1 MHAYSILS
9 PTFLGAVICLS
20 PAAAANESKQDIET
34 ITVTARATQN
44 RALQMASTLNSEQLE
59 LLTPTTFADVL
70 SHVPGVGVRTNSRG
84 ETILRIRGSDER
96 QTQVFLDGAP
106 FTIPWDSRLDL
117 NMLPAS
123 LIRYVSVVKSV
134 APIEYGANAV
144 LGVVDISTEVATSEP
159 DIRARVEL
167 GSENK
172 RLLEGELFQPGDSVD
187 LQLGAS
193 VQSVDGQP
201 IANKMSLPFE
211 TDQHRR
217 SNTDQAQQSYF
228 GAASWSEDN
237 ISLRLSSVLVDS
249 KKGIASQGH
258 LSPDSEQ
265 LRFWRY
271 PDWRLQQQN
280 LSGQIEL
287 PQETD
292 LRFTTWY
299 QQFSQT
305 IESYDSPR
313 YERIEQW
320 QYDDDQ
326 SHGGRLILEHDFGI
340 VSGRL
345 AGNYSQ
351 NKHCQTEIVAPA
363 GSGELQECFEQVLAS
378 IGGEID
384 WQVHHGQ
391 KLSVAS
397 AYDYSDTPQTGGR
410 PAQPSITK
418 WAGSLIYQFQLS
430 DSASLTASAG
440 QRTRFPSM
448 RELYGTSL
456 GKFVINAD
464 LKPEMSTLYDV
475 AIAGHSHHTAISWS
489 ITPWY
494 GQVANTLAM
503 RNVIVNGKSLRQRY
517 NLKGSTAYGI
527 ESSLTARLSTQLHLS
542 THLFWQHQRAETEL
556 NQRSNKLMQRPSS
569 QVSVTAN
576 YLFANDW
583 RLTAEVEQTGTA
595 FDEDNDATVV
605 ELPSAVKV
613 NIKAF
618 VPLPVSNEHGQWHFY
633 LSFDNITNEDVLPQL
648 GLPEPG
654 RMFAVGL
661 RFY

>member
-1 MHAYSILS
+1 
-9 PTFLGAVICLS
+9 
-20 PAAAANESKQDIET
+20 
-34 ITVTARATQN
+34 
-44 RALQMASTLNSEQLE
+44 
-59 LLTPTTFADVL
+59 
-70 SHVPGVGVRTNSRG
+70 
-84 ETILRIRGSDER
+84 
-96 QTQVFLDGAP
+96 
-106 FTIPWDSRLDL
+106 
-117 NMLPAS
+117 
-123 LIRYVSVVKSV
+123 
-134 APIEYGANAV
+134 
-144 LGVVDISTEVATSEP
+144 
-159 DIRARVEL
+159 
-167 GSENK
+167 
-172 RLLEGELFQPGDSVD
+172 LEGELYQPGDAVD

-201 IANKMSLPFE
+201 IANKKWIPFE
-211 TDQHRR
+211 TGQHRR

-265 LRFWRY
+265 VRFWRY

-280 LSGQIEL
+280 LSGQIEF
-287 PQETD
+287 PQETE
-292 LRFTTWY
+292 LSFTTWY

-305 IESYDSPR
+305 IESYDSPS

-326 SHGGRLILEHDFGI
+326 SNGGRLTFEHDFGMI
-340 VSGRL
+340 SGRI
-345 AGNYSQ
+345 AGSYSQ
-351 NKHCQTEIVAPA
+351 NRHCQTEIVDQAV
-363 GSGELQECFEQVLAS
+363 SGEPQECFEQVLAS

-384 WQVHHGQ
+384 WQFLHGQ

-397 AYDYSDTPQTGGR
+397 AYDYSDTPLTGGR
-410 PAQPSITK
+410 TAQPSITK
-418 WAGSLIYQFQLS
+418 WAGSLIYQYQLS
-430 DSASLTASAG
+430 DSTSFTASAG

-456 GKFVINAD
+456 GKFVINPD
-464 LKPEMSTLYDV
+464 LKPETSTLYDV
-475 AIAGHSHHTAISWS
+475 SIASNAQQSPISWS

-494 GQVANTLAM
+494 SQVANTLAM
-503 RNVIVNGKSLRQRY
+503 KNVIVNGKSLRQRY

-527 ESSLTARLSTQLHLS
+527 ESSLTARLSTQLNLS

-569 QVSVTAN
+569 QVSVSAD

-583 RLTAEVEQTGTA
+583 RLTAEIERTGTA
-595 FDEDNDATVV
+595 FDEDIDATIV

-613 NIKAF
+613 NMKAF
-618 VPLPVSNEHGQWHFY
+618 VPLPVSSNDGHWQFY
-633 LSFDNITNEDVLPQL
+633 VSFYNITNEVVLPQL

>member
-1 MHAYSILS
+1 MRLPISLWCYTFCAFIVSIS
-9 PTFLGAVICLS
+9 SAV
-20 PAAAANESKQDIET
+20 ATESQQDIET

-44 RALQMASTLNSEQLE
+44 RALQMTSTLDSEKLE
-59 LLTPTTFADVL
+59 LLTPATFADVL
-70 SHVPGVGVRTNSRG
+70 RNIPGVGVRTNSRG

-123 LIRYVSVVKSV
+123 LIRHVSVIKSA

-144 LGVVDISTEVATSEP
+144 LGVVDISTDVSASEREVRS
-159 DIRARVEL
+159 RLEL
-167 GSENK
+167 GSQNK
-172 RLLEGELFQPGDSVD
+172 RLIEGELYQPGDSFD

-193 VQSVDGQP
+193 IQSVDGQP
-201 IANKMSLPFE
+201 IASKAPIPFE
-211 TDQHRR
+211 TGRHTR

-228 GAASWSEDN
+228 GAASWSEEDV
-237 ISLRLSSVLVDS
+237 SLRLSSVLVDS

-258 LSPDSEQ
+258 LAPDSEQ

-271 PDWRLQQQN
+271 PDWQLQQQN
-280 LSGQIEL
+280 LNGQIEL
-287 PQETD
+287 WQDTQ

-305 IESYDSPR
+305 IESYDSPF
-313 YERIEQW
+313 YEHIEQR
-320 QYDDDQ
+320 QYDDDK
-326 SHGGRLILEHDFGI
+326 SHGGRLTLEHDFGS

-345 AGNYSQ
+345 AGNYSKS
-351 NKHCQTEIVAPA
+351 KHCQTEIADLLF
-363 GSGELQECFEQVLAS
+363 SGVPHECFAQVLAS
-378 IGGEID
+378 VGGELD
-384 WQVHHGQ
+384 WQFIDGH

-410 PAQPSITK
+410 PAQPAITK
-418 WAGSLIYQFQLS
+418 WAGSMIYQFNLS
-430 DSASLTASAG
+430 DSYALTASAG

-456 GKFVINAD
+456 GKFVVNPD
-464 LKPEMSTLYDV
+464 LRPETSRLYDV
-475 AIAGHSHHTAISWS
+475 SLASRPHQGAISWS

-503 RNVIVNGKSLRQRY
+503 KNVTINGKSLRQRY
-517 NLKGSTAYGI
+517 NLRGSTAYGI
-527 ESSLTARLSTQLHLS
+527 ESSLTARLLTQLHLS

-556 NQRSNKLMQRPSS
+556 TLNSTRLMQRPSS
-569 QVSVTAN
+569 QVSVTAD
-576 YLFANDW
+576 YLLANDW
-583 RLTAEVEQTGTA
+583 RMTAEVERSGTA
-595 FDEDNDATVV
+595 FDEDVDATVV
-605 ELPSAVKV
+605 ELPSAVRV

-618 VPLPVSNEHGQWHFY
+618 VPLPVSGEYGRWQLYVAFN
-633 LSFDNITNEDVLPQL
+633 NITNEVVLPQL

-661 RFY
+661 RFD